1 MLMFSIISDGTYSP
15 SENPFITLI
24 CNSTVNTKLQIEY
37 MFLGSSMTDSDI
49 ENRKIDIMLRAIKED
64 GSTKTVTLKKVN
76 LKDKNNLYKR
86 IYRMYNIDYSLKLSH
101 ILGSLYNE
109 YKIFYVVIKALG
121 NTPQI
126 TCELKLQV
134 SLIA

>member
-1 MLMFSIISDGTYSP
+1 
-15 SENPFITLI
+15 
-24 CNSTVNTKLQIEY
+24 

-49 ENRKIDIMLRAIKED
+49 ENRKIDIMLRIIKEN

-76 LKDKNNLYKR
+76 LKDKNTLYTR
-86 IYRMYNIDYSLKLSH
+86 IYRIYNIDYSLKLSH

-109 YKIFYVVIKALG
+109 YRIFNMVIKALG

-126 TCELKLQV
+126 RYELKLQV
-134 SLIA
+134 SLVNQQLSC